1 MGCKKMR
8 LGMSIRGLGYHPA
21 AWRHPDVPADGTLL
35 VEHYVRSAR
44 AAERGKIDL
53 VFFADGIGIRERD
66 LPRGSLARSGYEIVE
81 MEPMTLLPALAMAT
95 ERIGLVAT
103 ASTTYNEPYHI
114 ARKFATLDLISKGR
128 AGWNV
133 VTSWSEAEARN
144 FNRDRHLDY
153 ETRYERAQEFLEV
166 VRGLWDSWE
175 PGAFLFDKDAGRF
188 FDEAKVHP
196 LDHVGPHFKVR
207 GPLNVARMPQG
218 HPVVFQAGASEQ
230 GREIAAATAD
240 VVYAVPDALDKARA
254 YYADVKG
261 RMDRYGRDRDDL
273 KIMPALRPVV
283 GRTREEARAKF
294 EQLQSL
300 LDPLVGLARLHGTFG
315 DLSGHPLDGPVPLEA
330 LGPMELRSIGEARLA
345 RVREENL
352 TIRELYLRVAGMG
365 GFCLVGTASDIA
377 DVMEQWIDEE
387 GGDGFNITP
396 THLPAGCED
405 FVDLVVPELQRRGRF
420 RTDYEGATL
429 RENLGL
435 KPVVNRYSRPRREA
449 DQGAG
454 TQEERVAAR
463 RAAAG
468 KDAGVAETRR

>member
-1 MGCKKMR
+1 MARRKMH

-21 AWRHPDVPADGTLL
+21 AWRHPDVPADGTLRI
-35 VEHYVRSAR
+35 EHYVRSAQ

-81 MEPMTLLPALAMAT
+81 MEPMTLLPALAMVT
-95 ERIGLVAT
+95 RRIGLVTT

-144 FNRDRHLDY
+144 FNRDRHVDY
-153 ETRYERAQEFLEV
+153 ETRYDRAKEFLEV

-175 PGAFLFDKDAGRF
+175 PGAFLFDKESGRF
-188 FDEAKVHP
+188 FDEGKAHP
-196 LDHVGPHFKVR
+196 LNHVGTHFKVR
-207 GPLNVARMPQG
+207 GPLNVACMPQG
-218 HPVVFQAGASEQ
+218 HPVIFQAGASDQ

-240 VVYAVPDALDKARA
+240 VVYAVVDGLDKAQA
-254 YYADVKG
+254 YYADLKG
-261 RMDRYGRDRDDL
+261 RMARYGRDKDDL

-300 LDPLVGLARLHGTFG
+300 LDPLVGLARLHSTFG
-315 DLSGHPLDGPVPLEA
+315 DLSGYPLDGPVPLEA

-345 RVREENL
+345 RVREENP
-352 TIRELYLRVAGMG
+352 TIRELYLQVAGMG
-365 GFCLVGTASDIA
+365 GFCLIGTASDIA
-377 DVMEQWIDEE
+377 DVMEQWIEEE
-387 GGDGFNITP
+387 GCDGFNITP

-405 FVDLVVPELQRRGRF
+405 FVDLIVPELQRRGRF
-420 RTDYEGATL
+420 RTEYEGVTL

-435 KPVVNRYSRPRREA
+435 KPAVNRYLRQR
-449 DQGAG
+449 
-454 TQEERVAAR
+454 QEME
-463 RAAAG
+463 
-468 KDAGVAETRR
+468 